1 MPGQTEMSP
10 KCQGRQEM
18 SHKYQ
23 GRWRYHLNARADVVY
38 KVGSGLETRGKGRGW
53 WPGTQE
59 GQWFGKQG
67 GGRGGLWS
75 RRLKG
80 MT

>member
-1 MPGQTEMSP
+1 MEMSH
-10 KCQGRQEM
+10 KCQGR
-18 SHKYQ
+18 
-23 GRWRYHLNARADVVY
+23 WRCHLNARAVVY

-67 GGRGGLWS
+67 GGRGVVVS
-75 RRLKG
+75 KVKG
-80 MT
+80 YDLRCMKTAQQF